1 MYLIVDKAKKTILH
15 MSNAY
20 PGEDKKPDD
29 LLPGFDAATMD
40 FGRAPGPFIPVR
52 FAIEDGVVKDL
63 DAPPPAVAAVAVV
76 AAVDPGANA
85 VHETVDQ
92 ARARKLHEFT
102 AQSLWLRAK
111 LIPDYQVLNAG
122 RGLYDEARVQ
132 SLRATVQAFRDEVH
146 RLEKAATKA
155 KTVKALDALQAVFP
169 DALIAP
175 KPAARPDAVR

>member
-63 DAPPPAVAAVAVV
+63 DAPPPAVAAV
-76 AAVDPGANA
+76 DLGANA

-111 LIPDYQVLNAG
+111 LIPDYQLLNAG
-122 RGLYDEARVQ
+122 LGLYDEARVQ

-146 RLEKAATKA
+146 RLEKAAAKA
-155 KTVKALDALQAVFP
+155 KTVKALDALQAAFP
-169 DALIAP
+169 NALIAP